1 MLNNN
6 DIENLRDTALCIQ
19 TKHPKFALALLMY
32 AHKYRPQGLVIHN
45 KMEEINRHHPRLY
58 EEIIYEGIEEVL
70 IRTTFLLEKYPSHLI
85 KILPVVNKL
94 CDSSKLTDLNDRNKY
109 LIDIQLEFDQLRNQ
123 VSTLRDRLS
132 SIHAALSY
140 SNQFIIQSVDDYSSK
155 VSPVEVL
162 NKNSTITLVVFSGM
176 ARRPSMAV
184 KEFYRSLS
192 GRDVNIIFLKDFYQC
207 WYEKGL
213 IGITDDFQST
223 AEYIRSITPEG
234 TKHMIFLG
242 TSAGGYAAIKAGV
255 LLGASK
261 IVAVSPQT
269 NINHRVFNMFK
280 SYDSEINGLD
290 LSKER
295 VDLKSFLSLSRY
307 SGELEIYYGEKND
320 VDRVAAL
327 RLQEYASLKSLP
339 TNTHNVAEFLKSTGK
354 LESFLDELT
363 KI

>member
-1 MLNNN
+1 M
-6 DIENLRDTALCIQ
+6 Q
-19 TKHPKFALALLMY
+19 
-32 AHKYRPQGLVIHN
+32 
-45 KMEEINRHHPRLY
+45 EINRDHPGLDN
-58 EEIIYEGIEEVL
+58 EIIEEGIEKVL
-70 IRTTFLLEKYPSHLI
+70 IRAAFFLERYPAYLI
-85 KILPVVNKL
+85 RILPAVKKL
-94 CDSSKLTDLNDRNKY
+94 CDSDLLSELSELSELSDLLERNKY
-109 LIDIQLEFDQLRNQ
+109 LVDIELEFSYLRNQ

-132 SIHAALSY
+132 SIHAALCY
-140 SNQFIIQSVDDYSSK
+140 SNQFSIQSVDDYSSK

-162 NKNSTITLVVFSGM
+162 NKNSTTTLVVFSGM

-223 AEYIRSITPEG
+223 AEYILSIIPEK
-234 TKHMIFLG
+234 TKNLIFLG

-255 LLGASK
+255 TLNANRV
-261 IVAVSPQT
+261 VALSPQT
-269 NINHRVFNMFK
+269 NINRRVFNMFK

-290 LSKER
+290 LSKEK
-295 VDLKSFLSLSRY
+295 VDLKSFLDLSSY
-307 SGELEIYYGEKND
+307 SGELEIYYGENNN
-320 VDRVAAL
+320 VDRAAAL

-339 TNTHNVAEFLKSTGK
+339 TNTHNVAEYMKSTGK
-354 LESFLDELT
+354 LEKFLDDLT